1 MWLELMGKLSF
12 AGMALWTVLAL
23 VGVAAGSI
31 TGRPGWAR
39 LLLRTTG
46 AALGLYFVVLL
57 GLSLTSHE
65 RVIPRGSELPVCGL
79 DCDLFLSVADVDAM
93 PLVAEAQSDVLWKV
107 QLRARSDARRVNMS
121 LDGVR
126 VELMD
131 ATGRYGS
138 PRVSAGADH
147 AYRLRGSGSGRRR
160 GLRPCG
166 GRGLGPHL
174 WLGPGGWRRGDLARR
189 RLLRLLLHRVV
200 PRGRFVPGFTGEN
213 VPACADRRACAT
225 VGRGGV
231 AKA

>member
-46 AALGLYFVVLL
+46 AALGLYFVALL
-57 GLSLTSHE
+57 GFSLTSHE

-93 PLVAEAQSDVLWKV
+93 PLVAEAQSNVLWKV
-107 QLRARSDARRVNMS
+107 QLRARSDAKRVNMS

-126 VELMD
+126 VELMN
-131 ATGRYGS
+131 ATGRYWS
-138 PRVSAGADH
+138 PRVSAGAARGFEHPLAPGESAVAEYIFQLSAAARSPRLHLVSGPWFTRFVLADEGSILHARTLLALDPVDH
-147 AYRLRGSGSGRRR
+147 AAA
-160 GLRPCG
+160 RP
-166 GRGLGPHL
+166 
-174 WLGPGGWRRGDLARR
+174 
-189 RLLRLLLHRVV
+189 
-200 PRGRFVPGFTGEN
+200 
-213 VPACADRRACAT
+213 
-225 VGRGGV
+225 
-231 AKA
+231 